1 MNDTH
6 FAPNA
11 RYLLQ
16 IASNGEWKTVAYV
29 NDFEEAKRTIEKV
42 PAVRVF
48 DTWKQAEVQL
58 RQRRGLQSSQDL
70 ETRRIERL
78 STEGAVRARVSPDRW
93 CDTIAERKLRRGQLT
108 EDGDVEISGRDLR

>member
-29 NDFEEAKRTIEKV
+29 NDFEEAKLTIEKV
-42 PAVRVF
+42 PVVRVF
-48 DTWKQAEVQL
+48 DTWKQSEVQL
-58 RQRRGLQSSQDL
+58 RQRLLQSSQDL
-70 ETRRIERL
+70 ETRRIKRL
-78 STEGAVRARVSPDRW
+78 STEGVVRARVSRDR
-93 CDTIAERKLRRGQLT
+93 
-108 EDGDVEISGRDLR
+108 